1 MEHFDGRKGFQ
12 LISMEEGILFTRIDR
27 IPFAKFVWS
36 SVCRY
41 SYEYSQYEKKNVTQM
56 LVLQKRLNIKAR
68 ELEVEL

>member
-41 SYEYSQYEKKNVTQM
+41 SYEYSQYAKKCDPN
-56 LVLQKRLNIKAR
+56 ACS
-68 ELEVEL
+68 LEAAEH

>member
-41 SYEYSQYEKKNVTQM
+41 SYEYSQYEKKCDPNTCS
-56 LVLQKRLNIKAR
+56 
-68 ELEVEL
+68 LEAAEH